1 MTMVTLQAQTLTDYH
16 SHLITPEYRAA
27 LAEHGMLLD
36 EGFPLPQ
43 WLAESHLAL
52 MDEAGIAQ
60 SILTHPAPHPFF
72 GDQEECNRLCR
83 QFNEQA
89 ATVCSENKG
98 RFSFC
103 AVLPLPDV
111 QAAIREAQYA
121 MDTLGAVGVKLA
133 TNVYGQY
140 LGDEALDPLMEYLSG
155 RQALVILHPH
165 KPSPV
170 NNDLMQQT
178 PLAMQGYLSETTN
191 AVCNMISRNVLSRYP
206 GMRVVV
212 PHCGAYLPIAIPRM
226 KALYPVMRQNGLVGD
241 IDFDRNIAS
250 LWFDLAG
257 SPTEGTVDALLTLT
271 SRDHLLYGSDYPYVA
286 PVAVKSILADLRK
299 RGIVVGGDASERHNN
314 EDMIF
319 RIAEIEV
326 QPQYLKEYLAAASE
340 IQKFSLTEEP
350 GVICL
355 FPSQMKE
362 DSCQIRILEIYA
374 SQDAY
379 QHHIQTAHFQKYKQG
394 TLHMVKSLK
403 LNDLQPLTPE
413 TMNTLFKRF
422 DMKQPAFESL
432 NSLWPKGEP
441 NTGYAQ
447 YFIGNSYLAPM
458 DGGLVN
464 VTFEPRCRNNWHIH
478 HKQVQVLICVAGR
491 GWYQEWGKEPV
502 ELQPGMVIEIP
513 EDVKH
518 WHGAARDSWFQHLTY
533 HKDVREG
540 ASNEWL
546 EPVTDDIYNK
556 LK

>member
-1 MTMVTLQAQTLTDYH
+1 MVTLQAQTLTDYH
-16 SHLITPEYRAA
+16 SHIITPEYRAA
-27 LAEHGMLLD
+27 LEQHGMLMD
-36 EGFPLPQ
+36 EGFPLPK
-43 WLAESHLAL
+43 WSAEAHLAL

-83 QFNEQA
+83 QFNGQA
-89 ATVCSENKG
+89 AAICRESKG
-98 RFSFC
+98 RFVFC

-121 MDTLGAVGVKLA
+121 LDTLGAVGVKLA
-133 TNVYGQY
+133 SNVYGQY
-140 LGDEALDPLMEYLSG
+140 LGDEALDPLMEYLSS

-191 AVCNMISRNVLSRYP
+191 AVCNMISRNVLARYP

-257 SPTEGTVDALLTLT
+257 SPTESTVDALLTLT

-286 PVAVKSILADLRK
+286 PVAVKSILGDLRE
-299 RGIVVGGDASERHNN
+299 RGLVDTKVSKG
-314 EDMIF
+314 DMIF

-326 QPQYLKEYLAAASE
+326 HPQYLKEYLAAAAE
-340 IQKFSLTEEP
+340 IQKASLAEEP

-355 FPSQMKE
+355 FPSQLKE

-379 QHHIQTAHFQKYKQG
+379 KHHIQTAHFQKYKQG
-394 TLHMVKSLK
+394 TLYMVKLLK
-403 LNDLQPLTPE
+403 LNDLQPMTSE
-413 TMNTLFKRF
+413 TMNKLFKRF
-422 DMKQPAFESL
+422 CMKQPAFESL
-432 NSLWPKGEP
+432 NSP
-441 NTGYAQ
+441 
-447 YFIGNSYLAPM
+447 
-458 DGGLVN
+458 
-464 VTFEPRCRNNWHIH
+464 
-478 HKQVQVLICVAGR
+478 
-491 GWYQEWGKEPV
+491 
-502 ELQPGMVIEIP
+502 
-513 EDVKH
+513 
-518 WHGAARDSWFQHLTY
+518 
-533 HKDVREG
+533 
-540 ASNEWL
+540 
-546 EPVTDDIYNK
+546 
-556 LK
+556 

>member
-1 MTMVTLQAQTLTDYH
+1 MVTLQAQTLTDYH
-16 SHLITPEYRAA
+16 SHIITLEYRAA
-27 LAEHGMLLD
+27 LEQHGMLMD

-43 WLAESHLAL
+43 WSAEAHLQM
-52 MDEAGIAQ
+52 MDEAGIWR
-60 SILTHPAPHPFF
+60 SILTLPAPHPYF

-89 ATVCSENKG
+89 AAVCRENKG

-121 MDTLGAVGVKLA
+121 LDTLGAAGVKLA

-140 LGDEALDPLMEYLSG
+140 LGDEVLDPLMEYLSG

-170 NNDLMQQT
+170 NNELMQQT

-191 AVCNMISRNVLSRYP
+191 AVCNMISRNVLARYP

-226 KALYPVMRQNGLVGD
+226 KALYPVMRKNGLVGE
-241 IDFDRNIAS
+241 IDFDKNIKC

-257 SPTEGTVDALLTLT
+257 SPTEGTVEALLTLT
-271 SRDHLLYGSDYPYVA
+271 TRDRLLYGSDYPYVA

-299 RGIVVGGDASERHNN
+299 RGIVGGDASERHNN
-314 EDMIF
+314 DNMIV

-326 QPQYLKEYLAAASE
+326 YPQYLGEYLAAAAE
-340 IQKFSLTEEP
+340 IQQKSLVEEP
-350 GVICL
+350 GVVCL

-374 SQDAY
+374 SQEAY

-403 LNDLQPLTPE
+403 LNDLKPLAPE
-413 TMNTLFKRF
+413 TVNQIFKR
-422 DMKQPAFESL
+422 
-432 NSLWPKGEP
+432 
-441 NTGYAQ
+441 
-447 YFIGNSYLAPM
+447 
-458 DGGLVN
+458 
-464 VTFEPRCRNNWHIH
+464 
-478 HKQVQVLICVAGR
+478 
-491 GWYQEWGKEPV
+491 
-502 ELQPGMVIEIP
+502 
-513 EDVKH
+513 
-518 WHGAARDSWFQHLTY
+518 
-533 HKDVREG
+533 
-540 ASNEWL
+540 
-546 EPVTDDIYNK
+546 
-556 LK
+556 

>member
-1 MTMVTLQAQTLTDYH
+1 MATIQAQTLTDYH

-27 LAEHGMLLD
+27 LERHGMLFD

-43 WLAESHLAL
+43 WSAESHLVL

-89 ATVCSENKG
+89 AAICRETGG
-98 RFSFC
+98 RFAFC
-103 AVLPLPDV
+103 ALLPLPDV
-111 QAAIREAQYA
+111 QAAIHEAQYA
-121 MDTLGAVGVKLA
+121 LDTLGAVGVKLA
-133 TNVYGQY
+133 SNVYGQY
-140 LGDEALDPLMEYLSG
+140 LGDEALDPLMEYLSN
-155 RQALVILHPH
+155 RRALVILHPH

-170 NNDLMQQT
+170 NNKLMQQT

-191 AVCNMISRNVLSRYP
+191 AVCNLISRNVLARYP

-226 KALYPVMRQNGLVGD
+226 KALYPVMQQNGLVGD
-241 IDFDRNIAS
+241 IDFDKNIS
-250 LWFDLAG
+250 CLWFDLAG
-257 SPTEGTVDALLTLT
+257 SPTEGTVDALLTIT

-286 PVAVKSILADLRK
+286 PVAVKNILADLRE
-299 RGIVVGGDASERHNN
+299 RGLVGPKAAKG
-314 EDMIF
+314 DMIV

-326 QPQYLKEYLAAASE
+326 YPQYLNDYLAAAAE
-340 IQKFSLTEEP
+340 IQKASLAEEP

-355 FPSQMKE
+355 FPTKTKE
-362 DSCQIRILEIYA
+362 DSTQIRILEIYA
-374 SQDAY
+374 SQQAY
-379 QHHIQTAHFQKYKQG
+379 EHHIQTEHFQRYKQG

-413 TMNTLFKRF
+413 TMNTLYKRF
-422 DMKQPAFESL
+422 NMQQTTFESL
-432 NSLWPKGEP
+432 NSPWPKGEP

-502 ELQPGMVIEIP
+502 ELKPGVVIEIP
-513 EDVKH
+513 EGVKH
-518 WHGAARDSWFQHLTY
+518 WHGAANDSWMQHLTY
-533 HKDVREG
+533 HKDVKED

-546 EPVTDDIYNK
+546 EPVTDEIYNK